1 MKGESDANANG
12 RGAGAEAQP
21 PLTKRQVLSGLR
33 CHKKL
38 WLEVNEKGAHELEL
52 NDELRV
58 RFAEGRVVGDEAQK
72 QSGAG
77 VMLAPRGDADLT
89 KVATRT
95 RDAMARGESL
105 LFEAGFI
112 AAGAGIRADIMRRGG
127 DGANVTWSL
136 IEVKQSKLPE
146 KERERDKKL
155 GLHLADVAVQAWV
168 AHAANV
174 RITASNL
181 MLLNPACR
189 HPDLSNL
196 FLTTDV
202 TARTLPVIEALPAAM
217 ATMQEVL
224 RLEAAPHT
232 PVGDQCTDPDECPFY
247 DRCHDALPP
256 HHVSELYYAKKLA
269 KKFEADGKTMIADL
283 TEADAPNPPAK
294 RQVRAVKS
302 GRRVIEPGLG
312 AALGS
317 LKQPIVYFDFE
328 TVQLAV
334 PRWPGCAPQDL
345 VAVQFSAHREGFND
359 NTTRQ
364 YLAVRGGDPRPALID
379 AMVEACAGAGS
390 IVVYYEAFEKSRIKE
405 LAASFPERESE
416 LMGIHDRIVDL
427 LPIVRDHVYD
437 PEFHGSFSLKKVLP
451 ALVPDLTYEGLA
463 IQEGMAATAAIYLM
477 LFDESMDQA
486 GQDALRID
494 LLAYCHRDTEAMVHL
509 VAELRKLA

>member
-1 MKGESDANANG
+1 MTSGPDRRARTDGTAAVT
-12 RGAGAEAQP
+12 RT
-21 PLTKRQVLSGLR
+21 PLAKRQVLSGLR

-38 WLEVNEKGAHELEL
+38 WLEVNEKEAHELEI

-58 RFAEGRVVGDEAQK
+58 RFAEGRVVGEEAQK
-72 QSGAG
+72 HSGAG
-77 VMLAPRGDADLT
+77 VMLAPHGDADIA

-95 RDAMARGESL
+95 RDAMAHGESL

-112 AAGAGIRADIMRRGG
+112 AAGAGIRADIMRREG
-127 DGANVTWSL
+127 DGAQATWS
-136 IEVKQSKLPE
+136 ITEVKQSKLPE

-155 GLHLADVAVQAWV
+155 GLHVADVAVQAWV

-174 RITASNL
+174 RVAASNL

-202 TARTLPVIEALPAAM
+202 TARVLPVMQALPAAM
-217 ATMQEVL
+217 ATMQDVL

-232 PVGDQCTDPDECPFY
+232 PVGDQCTDPDTCEFY
-247 DRCHDALPP
+247 DRCHTPLPD

-269 KKFEADGKTMIADL
+269 KKLAADGKTMIADL
-283 TEADAPNPPAK
+283 TEADAPTPPAK
-294 RQVRAVKS
+294 RQVRSVKS
-302 GRRVIEPGLG
+302 GKRIVEPGLA

-317 LKQPIVYFDFE
+317 LKAPIAYFDFE

-334 PRWPGCAPQDL
+334 PRWPGCGPQDL
-345 VAVQFSAHREGFND
+345 VAVQFSVHREGFAD

-364 YLAVRGGDPRPALID
+364 FLARRGGDPRPALID

-416 LMGIHDRIVDL
+416 LMDIHDRIVDL

-437 PEFHGSFSLKKVLP
+437 PEFHGSFSLKTVLP
-451 ALVPDLTYEGLA
+451 ALVPDLTYKGLA

-477 LFDESMDQA
+477 LFDDSMDQA
-486 GQDALRID
+486 RQDALRID
-494 LLAYCHRDTEAMVHL
+494 LLAYCHRDTEAMVRL
-509 VAELRKLA
+509 VAVLRALA